1 MVVAGQLPSQRADKI
16 EYEIV
21 ANQAGGTY
29 TVSGS
34 YNTSNMVIT
43 RTLKSFEARF
53 KRGIKMRNMNADRR
67 F

>member
-43 RTLKSFEARF
+43 RTLKSFEAIL
-53 KRGIKMRNMNADRR
+53 K
-67 F
+67 